1 MPQTSL
7 ESASCSSRLSLAR
20 FPVALCLFDAGQ
32 SSDAER
38 RCQPV
43 AEKQG
48 GLGAQLPVM
57 SLHALPSVVPAFADV
72 RLHNHWP
79 AGASPPRGYRTNAF
93 GRLAPNNLEASSR
106 IGGAAQ
112 GLGDVVGL
120 CVVPRSGQRRSTGAT
135 QSCAPT
141 LPPPMAGLAAM
152 TGMHRSDGLTRGKFA
167 PNFEYPRASTPGQSS
182 LQLLRGGATNRH

>member
-1 MPQTSL
+1 MQL
-7 ESASCSSRLSLAR
+7 LALAR

-32 SSDAER
+32 TLSSDAER

-106 IGGAAQ
+106 IGGSRTGPGRRGWVVCGAAK
-112 GLGDVVGL
+112 
-120 CVVPRSGQRRSTGAT
+120 RSEKVDRRDPVMRAN
-135 QSCAPT
+135 
-141 LPPPMAGLAAM
+141 LAAAY
-152 TGMHRSDGLTRGKFA
+152 GRAGGDDRHA
-167 PNFEYPRASTPGQSS
+167 P
-182 LQLLRGGATNRH
+182 